1 VSRPAKAV
9 ILAAGRSTRL
19 GAAASEPKPLLPV
32 AGLPLLHRG
41 LGALARAGVRRV
53 VVVVGHRAG
62 EIVSSLDALASTLGD
77 LTIRYVASELYATTN
92 NVYSLW
98 LARDELDEDVY
109 LLDGDVVFDDELVQ
123 ALAGRP
129 QGALV
134 PVTPYEPGMTGTVV
148 ELDRDD
154 WVIQM
159 VDVRDNAAAFDA
171 AHKTASVYVLPAAF
185 LREELV
191 ARLDRFVEE
200 GRVDQFYEAVLS
212 EAVRD
217 GGLRL
222 RAVAC
227 ERWREIDDANDWLD
241 AEYAFSSPEKR
252 FELVL
257 QSFGGFQR
265 HGAVDHL
272 VMTNIHFPP
281 ESMLSDLRREL
292 AHSATDYPVGQ
303 ATMATLLA
311 GCVEQPPE
319 RIVVG
324 NGASELIKILAA
336 SLTGRALVPVPTY
349 NEYERSVPSEQ
360 LVQFQL
366 HPPDFRLD
374 VDALDRAAAEA
385 EVELAVVVSPNNPTS
400 RAVPRPE
407 LIGLCESL
415 VRRGVL
421 LVVDE
426 SFVDF
431 CADPSSQSLAE
442 ELEAHSNLAIVKT
455 LSVVCG
461 IPGLR
466 LGYLLADNLE
476 LTDRLRAKVP
486 VWNVNGVAEAFLRL
500 LPRYRSLLAETCAR
514 VRRDCDELA
523 ALLSEIPGVAVAP
536 SSASF
541 CFVGLPEGV
550 DGQEVARRLFVEED
564 LLVKDCAGK
573 SMPEGRAYLRIKA
586 RTPVENR
593 RLVAGLARV
602 LETRS

>member
-1 VSRPAKAV
+1 M
-9 ILAAGRSTRL
+9 
-19 GAAASEPKPLLPV
+19 
-32 AGLPLLHRG
+32 
-41 LGALARAGVRRV
+41 RRV
-53 VVVVGHRAG
+53 VVVVGHRAD

-77 LTIRYVASELYATTN
+77 FTIRYVTSERYATTN

-129 QGALV
+129 QDALV
-134 PVTPYEPGMTGTVV
+134 PVAPYEPGMTGTVV

-154 WVIQM
+154 WVVQM
-159 VDVRDNAAAFDA
+159 VDVRDGAPAFGA
-171 AHKTASVYVLPAAF
+171 SHKTASVYVLPAAF

-191 ARLDRFVEE
+191 ARVDRFVAE
-200 GRVDQFYEAVLS
+200 GRVDQFYEGVLS

-222 RAVAC
+222 RAVVC

-241 AEYAFSSPEKR
+241 AESAFSSPDER

-292 AHSATDYPVGQ
+292 ARSATDYPVGQ

-311 GCVEQPPE
+311 GVVEQPPE

-349 NEYERSVPSEQ
+349 NEYEGSVPSEQ
-360 LVQFQL
+360 LVRFQL
-366 HPPDFRLD
+366 RPPDFRLD
-374 VDALDRAAAEA
+374 VDALDRAVAAA
-385 EVELAVVVSPNNPTS
+385 EVELAVVVSPNNPTA

-407 LIGLCESL
+407 LIGLCENL
-415 VRRGVL
+415 GRRGVL

-442 ELEAHSNLAIVKT
+442 ELEAHRNLAIVKT

-466 LGYLLADNLE
+466 LGYLLSDNLD
-476 LTDRLRAKVP
+476 LRDRLRAKLP

-500 LPRYRSLLAETCAR
+500 LPRYRSLLAESCSR
-514 VRRDCDELA
+514 VRRDCDEFA
-523 ALLSEIPGVAVAP
+523 SLLSGIPGVAVAP

-550 DGQEVARRLFVEED
+550 DGHEVARRLFVEEN
-564 LLVKDCAGK
+564 LLVKDCSGK

-593 RLVAGLARV
+593 RLVAALARV
-602 LETRS
+602 LKTRS